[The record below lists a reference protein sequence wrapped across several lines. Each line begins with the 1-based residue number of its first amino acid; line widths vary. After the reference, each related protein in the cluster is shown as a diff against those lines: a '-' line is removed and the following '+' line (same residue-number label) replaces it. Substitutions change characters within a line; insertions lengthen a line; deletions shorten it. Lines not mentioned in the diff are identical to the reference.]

1 MNTRSQNTP
10 RIGAIALRGAIVAL
24 TLATAYIHFTLGG
37 TMFIA
42 TAAGY
47 AALAGAMVLPLSFAS
62 DIRWLT
68 RLALI
73 GYTAGVIGGWVVM
86 GHPVFFQSI
95 AAKSIEVVLVALVV
109 AEEYLA
115 VGGPVTVA
123 RKLRT
128 VGSRITGRL
137 VGAGAGAGAAA

>member
-1 MNTRSQNTP
+1 MSARPVSSVTP
-10 RIGAIALRGAIVAL
+10 GKVVLRGAIVAL

-37 TMFIA
+37 LMFLA

-47 AALAGAMVLPLSFAS
+47 VALAGAMALPISFAS
-62 DIRWLT
+62 NLRWLT

-95 AAKSIEVVLVALVV
+95 AAKSIEVVLIALVAV
-109 AEEYLA
+109 EEYLA
-115 VGGPVTVA
+115 VGGPIAVA
-123 RKLRT
+123 RRLLNL
-128 VGSRITGRL
+128 GSRL
-137 VGAGAGAGAAA
+137 VGAGAAA